1 MCLKN
6 NFFLIMTKNSYLY
19 DRFFVSNIN
28 FTTEHVKK
36 YLTLM
41 PVTQLHKT
49 NGTGLLLTWK
59 NLEFEKL

>member
-1 MCLKN
+1 MK
-6 NFFLIMTKNSYLY
+6 
-19 DRFFVSNIN
+19 IN
-28 FTTEHVKK
+28 QHVKK

-41 PVTQLHKT
+41 PLTQLHKT